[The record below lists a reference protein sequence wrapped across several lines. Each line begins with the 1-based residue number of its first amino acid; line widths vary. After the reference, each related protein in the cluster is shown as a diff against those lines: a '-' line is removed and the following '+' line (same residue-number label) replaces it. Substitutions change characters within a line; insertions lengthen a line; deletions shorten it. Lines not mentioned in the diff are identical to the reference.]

1 MDLRLPGS
9 FAAGPIICSRPVPG
23 NDQNR
28 SRRKSLILGL
38 GIAIF
43 ILFLVLIS
51 QQTFNLTFLHPGSV
65 QQTLVLT
72 ALSALVFLLFV
83 ALTFVLLRNLLK
95 LLAERRGGV
104 LGSKFRTKMV
114 FGALLMSFTP
124 ALFMFLFTYLLTN
137 RSIDRWF
144 SSPVQN
150 LSESSEQVAE
160 LLVQYAQANAQ
171 AEAQTLAGNRRV
183 QTAFR
188 SGDFSAARAALRE
201 EEPALQGGFS
211 VLLRDHSPAASLNA
225 PSDWQE
231 LREPLL
237 KALQTSHRLHWG
249 SADYVVASS
258 TVGSAGAVITA
269 IPLPESFAATMSQ
282 IAESQRN
289 YQALGSNRKA
299 LRRTYILLLLL
310 ITALVLFAATWLS
323 LFISKL
329 VTRPVAALAAATE
342 ELSQGH
348 FSHRVAVAA
357 ADELGE
363 LVASFNRMAG
373 DLEESREKI
382 EHSTRELAQA
392 NSDIEQRRRQTEIIL
407 ENIPTGVLSL
417 DAAGKI
423 RQANP
428 AFIRLLRFREKD
440 NNGSAPGSFAGASL
454 RDIFGTEISAQL
466 IHLMRKADRMGNTTS
481 QFELQSGPDKLSVAI
496 TVASLRIDRQRLGY
510 VLVFEDFTELLRAQ
524 KQAAW
529 REVAR
534 RVAHEIKNPLTP
546 IALSAERIRRHLD
559 RGATPDRNSLD
570 VMHGC
575 AETISHAVETVRRLV
590 DEFSTLARFP
600 TAQPRPNEINGIIE
614 GALQL
619 FHGRLDGIRIHTQLG
634 SNLPPV
640 LADPDA
646 MRRAIANLVDNA
658 AEALQDSFVKEI
670 YISTNVV
677 ETREAVEIVVADT
690 GHGITTEVKERLFL
704 PYFSTKKRGT
714 GLGLHIVSRIMQ
726 EHGGSIRVEE
736 NQPMGARFIL
746 ELPVAVEAATAV

>member
-1 MDLRLPGS
+1 MVPAR
-9 FAAGPIICSRPVPG
+9 PIIRSDTVPPK
-23 NDQNR
+23 DQDR
-28 SRRKSLILGL
+28 SHRKGLIIGL
-38 GIAIF
+38 GVAIF
-43 ILFLVLIS
+43 ILFLLLIS
-51 QQTFNLTFLHPGSV
+51 QQTFNLTFLRPGSV
-65 QQTLVLT
+65 QQTLALT
-72 ALSALVFLLFV
+72 ALSALVFLVFV

-144 SSPVQN
+144 STPVQN
-150 LSESSEQVAE
+150 LSESSEQVAN
-160 LLVQYAQANAQ
+160 LLVEYAQANAQ

-183 QTAFR
+183 QSAFQ
-188 SGDFSAARAALRE
+188 SGDFSGASSTLRE
-201 EEPALQGGFS
+201 EQPALQGGFAL
-211 VLLRDHSPAASLNA
+211 VLHDHTAAASINV
-225 PSDWQE
+225 PSDWSE

-237 KALQTSHRLHWG
+237 QALQTSHRLHWG
-249 SADYVVASS
+249 NADYVLASS
-258 TVGSAGAVITA
+258 PVGKSGSIIAAV
-269 IPLPESFAATMSQ
+269 PLPESFAATMNQ

-342 ELSQGH
+342 ELSRGH

-363 LVASFNRMAG
+363 LVASFNRMAA
-373 DLEESREKI
+373 DLEQSRETI
-382 EHSTRELAQA
+382 EQSARELAQA
-392 NSDIEQRRRQTEIIL
+392 NSDIEKRRRQTETIL

-417 DAAGKI
+417 DASGKI

-428 AFIRLLRFREKD
+428 AFIRLLRFREKE
-440 NNGSAPGSFAGASL
+440 NEHPIQENFEGASL
-454 RDIFGTEISAQL
+454 RDIFGTEISTEL
-466 IHLMRKADRMGNTTS
+466 FHLMRKADRMGNTTS
-481 QFELQSGPDKLSVAI
+481 QFELQSGHDKLSVAI

-529 REVAR
+529 SEVAR

-546 IALSAERIRRHLD
+546 IALSAERIRRHLE
-559 RGATPDRNSLD
+559 RGAAPDRHSLS

-575 AETISHAVETVRRLV
+575 AETISNAVETVRRLV

-600 TAQPRPNEINGIIE
+600 KAQPRPNEINAIID

-619 FHGRLDGIRIHTQLG
+619 FRGRLDGIRIHTDLAA
-634 SNLPPV
+634 NLPPV

-658 AEALQDSFVKEI
+658 AEALEDSLMKEI
-670 YISTNVV
+670 YISTNIV

-736 NQPMGARFIL
+736 NQPVGARFIL

>member
-1 MDLRLPGS
+1 M
-9 FAAGPIICSRPVPG
+9 PG
-23 NDQNR
+23 NDQHR
-28 SRRKSLILGL
+28 SRRKSLIIGL

-43 ILFLVLIS
+43 LLFLVLIS

-150 LSESSEQVAE
+150 LSESSEQVAG
-160 LLVQYAQANAQ
+160 LLVQYAETNAH
-171 AEAQTLAGNRRV
+171 AEAQTLAGNRKI
-183 QTAFR
+183 QTAFD
-188 SGDFSAARAALRE
+188 SGDFSAATAALRE

-211 VLLRDHSPAASLNA
+211 ILLRDHAPTASINL
-225 PSDWQE
+225 PSQWND

-237 KALQTSHRLHWG
+237 QALQTTHRLQWG
-249 SADYVVASS
+249 NADYVVASS

-269 IPLPESFAATMSQ
+269 IPLPESFAATMNQ

-382 EHSTRELAQA
+382 EQSTRELAQA
-392 NSDIEQRRRQTEIIL
+392 NSDIEKRRRQTEIIL

-417 DAAGKI
+417 DGAGKI

-428 AFIRLLRFREKD
+428 AFIRLLRFREKESSD
-440 NNGSAPGSFAGASL
+440 SAPENFEGASL
-454 RDIFGTEISAQL
+454 RDIFGTEISTQL

-481 QFELQSGPDKLSVAI
+481 QFELQSGSDKLNVAI
-496 TVASLRIDRQRLGY
+496 TVASLRIERLRLGY

-559 RGATPDRNSLD
+559 RGATPDQNSVT

-600 TAQPRPNEINGIIE
+600 TAQPRPNEINSIIE
-614 GALQL
+614 SALQL
-619 FHGRLDGIRIHTQLG
+619 FHGRLDGIRIDTQLA
-634 SNLPPV
+634 SNLPSV

-658 AEALQDSFVKEI
+658 AEALQDSLLKEI

-736 NQPMGARFIL
+736 NQPVGARFIL

>member
-1 MDLRLPGS
+1 M
-9 FAAGPIICSRPVPG
+9 PG

-28 SRRKSLILGL
+28 SHRKSLIIGL

-43 ILFLVLIS
+43 VLFLVLIS
-51 QQTFNLTFLHPGSV
+51 QQSFNLTFLHPGSV

-150 LSESSEQVAE
+150 LSESSEQVAG

-171 AEAQTLAGNRRV
+171 AEAQTLAGNRRI
-183 QTAFR
+183 QNAFE
-188 SGDFSAARAALRE
+188 SGDFSAATTALRE
-201 EEPALQGGFS
+201 EQPALQGGFS
-211 VLLRDHSPAASLNA
+211 ILLRDHAPAASINV
-225 PSDWQE
+225 PSEWNE
-231 LREPLL
+231 LRDPLL
-237 KALQTSHRLHWG
+237 QSLQTTHRMQWG
-249 SADYVVASS
+249 NADYVVASS
-258 TVGSAGAVITA
+258 TVGSAGTVITA
-269 IPLPESFAATMSQ
+269 IPLPESFAATMNQ
-282 IAESQRN
+282 IGESQRN

-382 EHSTRELAQA
+382 EESTRELAQA
-392 NSDIEQRRRQTEIIL
+392 NSDIEKRRRQTEIIL

-417 DAAGKI
+417 DGAGKI

-428 AFIRLLRFREKD
+428 AFIRLLRFRESE
-440 NNGSAPGSFAGASL
+440 NISSALENFEGASL
-454 RDIFGTEISAQL
+454 RDIFGTEISTQL

-481 QFELQSGPDKLSVAI
+481 QFELESGNDKLSVAI

-559 RGATPDRNSLD
+559 RGATPDSNSLN

-575 AETISHAVETVRRLV
+575 AETISSAVETVRRLV

-600 TAQPRPNEINGIIE
+600 TAQPRPNEINAIIE
-614 GALQL
+614 SALQL
-619 FHGRLDGIRIHTQLG
+619 FHGRLDGIRIHTQLA

-640 LADPDA
+640 LADSDA

-658 AEALQDSFVKEI
+658 AEALQGSLVKEI

-736 NQPMGARFIL
+736 NQPVGARFIL